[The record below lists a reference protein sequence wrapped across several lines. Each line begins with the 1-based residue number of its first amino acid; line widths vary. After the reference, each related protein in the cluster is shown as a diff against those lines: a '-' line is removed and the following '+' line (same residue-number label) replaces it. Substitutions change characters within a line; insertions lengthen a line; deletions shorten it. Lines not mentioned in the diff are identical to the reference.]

1 MADTETLGQVL
12 GDQEHQAAY
21 IFDPAPEAPV
31 SARPAKR
38 GRISKKHAA
47 QSEKPK
53 EKHTHHFQPLLNGL
67 ESNECLQLRQDAFL
81 KSWSRVQDRIDG
93 VLRETNQ
100 STLEAVT
107 AFIKECT
114 VEMTDS
120 RIPSALI
127 ITGANMASQSLL
139 FEQLSGS
146 LQARAGAKVVLLR
159 SGDASN
165 LKAALRKIILEVVA
179 NPSDAGEEQTSLS
192 ITMYVHGKRYLNYDL
207 EALRSHLALR
217 PSPHVIVAFQDSEA
231 FETGLLTD
239 LILLFSS
246 WLDRIPF
253 KLLFGVATSVEL
265 FQARLL
271 KSTCQ
276 LLYGR
281 QFDVEQADTIVEK
294 IFKTAVAHVDA
305 PLRIGPVSLQMVL
318 SRQRDQ
324 AAGIPVFVSSLK
336 YAYMCHF
343 YTNPFSILLADNAPQ
358 VALQAE
364 HLEVARSLSSFRNH
378 VEASL
383 HGKAVSHVQSLLDD
397 DDYLNRQVQ
406 MQLLSSR
413 SWVCRS
419 LRTLQILMCHQGHAS
434 KFTQLYV
441 DLLSQGVDGLDQLP
455 DFVNSMRRMDPA
467 EMMSL
472 LNQIVAIIQDGDS
485 NMGLQGCKGES
496 VPSVTLLSG
505 IVTEIQTLCREAE
518 DAGSTLRSEYSG
530 QNKIMRTTVIAQ
542 KVQLSHD
549 AATLTPQDKS
559 YTRLVEEAI
568 AHVEALLKCERAED
582 VWLHEAWLYDFKTP
596 YREVFMPRP
605 RSVVQRALLRPHDYL
620 ACSCCNSSKDQ
631 IMPTLPATAILYH
644 LYLETG
650 SLINVADLWTAFFG
664 IVSEDEADG
673 LDERT
678 ALVMFYRALSEMR
691 VLGFV
696 KPSRKK
702 VDHIAK
708 LAWL

>member
-1 MADTETLGQVL
+1 MADTETLALAETL

-21 IFDPAPEAPV
+21 IFDPAAEAPV
-31 SARPAKR
+31 SDRPAKR
-38 GRISKKHAA
+38 RMIPKKHAV
-47 QSEKPK
+47 QPEKPK
-53 EKHTHHFQPLLNGL
+53 EKHARRFQPLLNGL
-67 ESNECLQLRQDAFL
+67 ESSECLQLRQDAFL

-107 AFIKECT
+107 GFINECT
-114 VEMTDS
+114 VQRTDS

-139 FEQLSGS
+139 FGQLSDS
-146 LQARAGAKVVLLR
+146 LQARARAKVVLLR

-165 LKAALRKIILEVVA
+165 LKAALRRIILEVVA
-179 NPSDAGEEQTSLS
+179 NPSDAGEEQDLSLDND
-192 ITMYVHGKRYLNYDL
+192 GKRYLNYDF
-207 EALRSHLALR
+207 EALRSHLAHH

-318 SRQRDQ
+318 DRQRDQ
-324 AAGIPVFVSSLK
+324 AAGVPIFVSSLK

-358 VALQAE
+358 VALRSE
-364 HLEVARSLSSFRNH
+364 HLEVVRSLSSFRSH

-383 HGKAVSHVQSLLDD
+383 RDKAVSHVQSLLDD

-406 MQLLSSR
+406 EQLESSR
-413 SWVCRS
+413 SWARRS
-419 LRTLQILMCHQGHAS
+419 LRTLQILMCRPGQAS
-434 KFTQLYV
+434 TFTQLYV
-441 DLLSQGVDGLDQLP
+441 DLLTQGVDGLDQLS
-455 DFVNSMRRMDPA
+455 DLVSSMRRMDPA

-472 LNQIVAIIQDGDS
+472 LNQIVAIIKDGDGS
-485 NMGLQGCKGES
+485 IGLEGCEGES
-496 VPSVTLLSG
+496 GPSVALLSG

-518 DAGSTLRSEYSG
+518 EAGRTLRSEYSG

-542 KVQLSHD
+542 K
-549 AATLTPQDKS
+549 S
-559 YTRLVEEAI
+559 YTRLVDTIIEYM
-568 AHVEALLKCERAED
+568 EALLQCERAED

-620 ACSCCNSSKDQ
+620 ACSCCKSSKEQ

-678 ALVMFYRALSEMR
+678 ALVMFYRAMSEMR

>member
-1 MADTETLGQVL
+1 MADTENLGEAL

-21 IFDPAPEAPV
+21 IFDPATEAPA
-31 SARPAKR
+31 STRPAKR
-38 GRISKKHAA
+38 RRISKKHSVH
-47 QSEKPK
+47 SEKPK
-53 EKHTHHFQPLLNGL
+53 EKHAHQFQPLLNGL
-67 ESNECLQLRQDAFL
+67 ESNECLQLRQGAFQ
-81 KSWSRVQDRIDG
+81 KSWSSVKSRIDG

-114 VEMTDS
+114 VEQTDS

-139 FEQLSGS
+139 FEQLSDS
-146 LQARAGAKVVLLR
+146 LQTRARAKVVLLR

-165 LKAALRKIILEVVA
+165 LKAALRKIIIEVVA
-179 NPSDAGEEQTSLS
+179 NSPDAGEEQDLSLEND
-192 ITMYVHGKRYLNYDL
+192 GKRYLNYDL
-207 EALRSHLALR
+207 EALRSHLTR
-217 PSPHVIVAFQDSEA
+217 HPSPHVIVAFQDSEA

-281 QFDVEQADTIVEK
+281 QFDVEQADTIVDK
-294 IFKTAVAHVDA
+294 IFKTAVAHVDT
-305 PLRIGPVSLQMVL
+305 PLRIGPASLQMIL

-343 YTNPFSILLADNAPQ
+343 YTNPFSVLLADDADQ
-358 VALQAE
+358 VTLQTE
-364 HLEVARSLSSFRNH
+364 HLEVARSLNSFRSH

-383 HGKAVSHVQSLLDD
+383 HNKALNHVQSLLDD
-397 DDYLNRQVQ
+397 DDYLTRQVRE
-406 MQLLSSR
+406 QLKSSR
-413 SWVCRS
+413 NWVRHS
-419 LRTLQILMCHQGHAS
+419 LRTLKLLMCHPEYAS
-434 KFTQLYV
+434 KFTQLYI
-441 DLLSQGVDGLDQLP
+441 DLLSQGIGGEDQLS
-455 DFVNSMRRMDPA
+455 DLMGSMKRMDPG
-467 EMMSL
+467 EMMSIL
-472 LNQIVAIIQDGDS
+472 HQMVAIIKDGDS
-485 NMGLQGCKGES
+485 SMGLEGCADES
-496 VPSVTLLSG
+496 DPTVALLSE
-505 IVTEIQTLCREAE
+505 VVAEIQSLSQEAE
-518 DAGSTLRSEYSG
+518 EAGSTLRSEYSG

-542 KVQLSHD
+542 KVQLSQD
-549 AATLTPQDKS
+549 AATLTQQDKS
-559 YTRLVEEAI
+559 YTKLVDKTIEHLEGI
-568 AHVEALLKCERAED
+568 LKCDGAAD

-605 RSVVQRALLRPHDYL
+605 RAVVQRALQRPHDYL

-650 SLINVADLWTAFFG
+650 SLINVADLWTAFYG

-678 ALVMFYRALSEMR
+678 ALVLFYRAMSEMR

>member
-1 MADTETLGQVL
+1 MADTETLALALAETL
-12 GDQEHQAAY
+12 GDQQHQAAY
-21 IFDPAPEAPV
+21 IFDPAAEAPV
-31 SARPAKR
+31 SDRPAKR
-38 GRISKKHAA
+38 RRIPKKHAA
-47 QSEKPK
+47 QPEKPK
-53 EKHTHHFQPLLNGL
+53 EKHARHFQPLLNGL
-67 ESNECLQLRQDAFL
+67 ESRGASRNKPVHSGGGHWIYQRMHRPKDRFPHPFCPHHHRSQHGLAELAF
-81 KSWSRVQDRIDG
+81 D
-93 VLRETNQ
+93 
-100 STLEAVT
+100 
-107 AFIKECT
+107 
-114 VEMTDS
+114 
-120 RIPSALI
+120 
-127 ITGANMASQSLL
+127 
-139 FEQLSGS
+139 QLSDS
-146 LQARAGAKVVLLR
+146 LETRAGAKVVLLR

-179 NPSDAGEEQTSLS
+179 NPSGAGEEQDLSLDND
-192 ITMYVHGKRYLNYDL
+192 GKRYLNYDL
-207 EALRSHLALR
+207 EALRSHLAHH

-318 SRQRDQ
+318 GRQRDQ
-324 AAGIPVFVSSLK
+324 AAGVPIFVSSLK

-343 YTNPFSILLADNAPQ
+343 YTNPLSILLAENAPQ
-358 VALQAE
+358 VALRAE
-364 HLEVARSLSSFRNH
+364 HLEVVRSLSSFRSH

-383 HGKAVSHVQSLLDD
+383 RDKAVSHVQSLLDD

-406 MQLLSSR
+406 EQLESSR
-413 SWVCRS
+413 SWARRS
-419 LRTLQILMCHQGHAS
+419 LRTLQLLMCRPGQAS
-434 KFTQLYV
+434 TFTQLYV
-441 DLLSQGVDGLDQLP
+441 DLLTHGVDGLDQLS
-455 DFVNSMRRMDPA
+455 DLVSSMRRMDPA
-467 EMMSL
+467 EMISL
-472 LNQIVAIIQDGDS
+472 LNQIVAIIKDDDGS
-485 NMGLQGCKGES
+485 MGLEGCEGES
-496 VPSVTLLSG
+496 VPSVALLSG

-518 DAGSTLRSEYSG
+518 KAGRTLRSEYSG

-559 YTRLVEEAI
+559 YTRLVDTIIE
-568 AHVEALLKCERAED
+568 HMEALLKCERAED
-582 VWLHEAWLYDFKTP
+582 IWLHEAWLYDFKTP

-678 ALVMFYRALSEMR
+678 ALVMFYRAMSEMR
-691 VLGFV
+691 ALGFV

>member
-1 MADTETLGQVL
+1 MADTETIGEVL
-12 GDQEHQAAY
+12 GDQEHRAAY
-21 IFDPAPEAPV
+21 VFDPAAEAPA
-31 SARPAKR
+31 STRPAKR
-38 GRISKKHAA
+38 RRLSKKHHV
-47 QSEKPK
+47 QSQKPK
-53 EKHTHHFQPLLNGL
+53 EKHAHQFQPLLNGL
-67 ESNECLQLRQDAFL
+67 ESNACLQLRQEAFL
-81 KSWSRVQDRIDG
+81 KSWSAVQDRIDG

-107 AFIKECT
+107 AFVKECT
-114 VEMTDS
+114 VETTPS

-139 FEQLSGS
+139 FQQLSDS
-146 LQARAGAKVVLLR
+146 LQTRAEAKVVSMR

-165 LKAALRKIILEVVA
+165 LKAALRKIILDVVA
-179 NPSDAGEEQTSLS
+179 NSSDSGGEQDLSLDND
-192 ITMYVHGKRYLNYDL
+192 GKRYLNYDL
-207 EALRSHLALR
+207 EALHSHLIRHPL
-217 PSPHVIVAFQDSEA
+217 PHVIVAFQDSEA

-253 KLLFGVATSVEL
+253 KLLFGVATSVDL

-276 LLYGR
+276 LLRGR

-305 PLRIGPVSLQMVL
+305 PLRIGPASLQMIL

-343 YTNPFSILLADNAPQ
+343 YTNPFSVLLADNADQ

-364 HLEVARSLSSFRNH
+364 HLEVVRSMSSFRDH
-378 VEASL
+378 VETSL
-383 HGKAVSHVQSLLDD
+383 QDKALGHVRSLLENDN
-397 DDYLNRQVQ
+397 YLACQVRE
-406 MQLLSSR
+406 QLKLSR
-413 SWVCRS
+413 SWIRHS
-419 LRTLQILMCHQGHAS
+419 LRTLKLLMCHPGHDS

-441 DLLSQGVDGLDQLP
+441 DLLSQGVGGEDQLSE
-455 DFVNSMRRMDPA
+455 FVSSTKRMDPV

-472 LNQIVAIIQDGDS
+472 LNQMVAVIKDGDS
-485 NMGLQGCKGES
+485 QAGLEGCEGDS
-496 VPSVTLLSG
+496 DPSVTLLAEVVAG
-505 IVTEIQTLCREAE
+505 IQTLCREAE

-530 QNKIMRTTVIAQ
+530 QHKIMRTTVIAQ
-542 KVQLSHD
+542 KVQLSQD
-549 AATLTPQDKS
+549 AATLTQQDKA
-559 YTRLVEEAI
+559 YTKLVDKTIEHLQVI
-568 AHVEALLKCERAED
+568 LKCARAED

-596 YREVFMPRP
+596 HREVFLPRP
-605 RSVVQRALLRPHDYL
+605 RAVVQRALQRPHDYL
-620 ACSCCNSSKDQ
+620 ACSCCDSSKDQ
-631 IMPTLPATAILYH
+631 IMPTLPATAILHH

-650 SLINVADLWTAFFG
+650 SLINVADLWTAFYG
-664 IVSEDEADG
+664 IVGEDEVDG

-678 ALVMFYRALSEMR
+678 ALVLFYRAISEMR